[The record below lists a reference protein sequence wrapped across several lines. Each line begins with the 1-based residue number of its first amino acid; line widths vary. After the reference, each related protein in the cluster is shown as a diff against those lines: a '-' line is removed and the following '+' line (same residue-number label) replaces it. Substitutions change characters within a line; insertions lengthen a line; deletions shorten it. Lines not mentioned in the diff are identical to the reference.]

1 MRHIAHVKRSDVIGM
16 GVAFVATLTL
26 GIELGILVAVVSSML
41 VVFARMSKPH
51 SAVLGRIPETTSY
64 RNVDRFPEAVTDDG
78 IRVVRIDAALSFV
91 NAQHVKRLCLD
102 AAVELT
108 VSPQVLVLDCSGIND
123 IDATGAEA
131 LAEIITEFD
140 AGDATLVLAD
150 VKGPVRDVLRRAGL
164 WDRLDGRIYATP
176 HQAVETVRGLVT
188 APGSL
193 RGAGI
198 DERDLTSGDLTGEVS
213 RA

>member
-1 MRHIAHVKRSDVIGM
+1 SIVTALLILVTVLFFTPLFEALPQAALAAIIIVAVLNLIDVKEMRHIAHVKRTDVIGM

-64 RNVDRFPEAVTDDG
+64 RNIDRFPEAVTDDG

-102 AAVELT
+102 AAIELT
-108 VSPQVLVLDCSGIND
+108 VSPRVLVLDCSGIND

-150 VKGPVRDVLRRAGL
+150 V
-164 WDRLDGRIYATP
+164 
-176 HQAVETVRGLVT
+176 
-188 APGSL
+188 
-193 RGAGI
+193 
-198 DERDLTSGDLTGEVS
+198 
-213 RA
+213 

>member
-102 AAVELT
+102 AAVAQRKLPLALT
-108 VSPQVLVLDCSGIND
+108 LIWRS
-123 IDATGAEA
+123 
-131 LAEIITEFD
+131 
-140 AGDATLVLAD
+140 
-150 VKGPVRDVLRRAGL
+150 
-164 WDRLDGRIYATP
+164 
-176 HQAVETVRGLVT
+176 
-188 APGSL
+188 
-193 RGAGI
+193 
-198 DERDLTSGDLTGEVS
+198 
-213 RA
+213 